1 MPLVNELGWEDEG
14 THLEKYLRGA
24 VLRSAVFHND
34 TEAVKKALTIFND
47 WMVNKK
53 HIPANLRST
62 IYLAGKGNECI
73 SLVRVEKI
81 FLLTFRGDS

>member
-62 IYLAGKGNECI
+62 IYLAGTPYVVFNVLEP
-73 SLVRVEKI
+73 I
-81 FLLTFRGDS
+81 FSPHQLI